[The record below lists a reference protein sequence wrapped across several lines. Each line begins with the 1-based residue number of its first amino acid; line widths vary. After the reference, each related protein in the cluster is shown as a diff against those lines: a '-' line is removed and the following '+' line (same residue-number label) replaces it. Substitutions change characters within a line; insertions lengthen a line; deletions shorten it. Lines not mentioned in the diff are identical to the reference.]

1 VRGTGALD
9 AAHRVTLVHELTHV
23 LQDQHFDLN
32 AMDDKVGRD
41 PEGSSDALRAV
52 VEGDAVRIE
61 KQYVKMLSAADRKAY
76 NDANNQGVERAG
88 HETAKVPAILTLQFS
103 APYRYGP
110 PVLQVLTVDGGN
122 RSVDRAFE
130 RGVFTQKLFIEPSA
144 PLTGSNPQSVANP
157 KLASG
162 ERADGPAEAFGA
174 YDLYLLLAS
183 RIDPADALGAALSWG
198 GGRIRTVRSKG
209 RTCLRGMVTPERKSQ
224 SRIMAT
230 DFGRWAAALPTG
242 MADVRRFGNA
252 VSFHSCDPGA
262 GSNLTSPDDAI
273 VRSGTLLDIHSEIE
287 GGLVADLARAG
298 RPVAQ
303 ASCFAG
309 KIARSPQIGA
319 LILRPEKDITPEMA
333 RTAVNEAGVIARDA
347 CLQ

>member
-1 VRGTGALD
+1 
-9 AAHRVTLVHELTHV
+9 
-23 LQDQHFDLN
+23 
-32 AMDDKVGRD
+32 
-41 PEGSSDALRAV
+41 
-52 VEGDAVRIE
+52 
-61 KQYVKMLSAADRKAY
+61 
-76 NDANNQGVERAG
+76 
-88 HETAKVPAILTLQFS
+88 
-103 APYRYGP
+103 
-110 PVLQVLTVDGGN
+110 
-122 RSVDRAFE
+122 
-130 RGVFTQKLFIEPSA
+130 
-144 PLTGSNPQSVANP
+144 
-157 KLASG
+157 
-162 ERADGPAEAFGA
+162 
-174 YDLYLLLAS
+174 
-183 RIDPADALGAALSWG
+183 
-198 GGRIRTVRSKG
+198 
-209 RTCLRGMVTPERKSQ
+209 
-224 SRIMAT
+224 
-230 DFGRWAAALPTG
+230 